1 MPLPNFLIIGA
12 QKAGTTWLL
21 RQLRQHPE
29 VFMPSEEIHFFDKE
43 HHYTNGLSWYKQFFE
58 GVTTESAIGEKTPDY
73 CWTNQPG
80 AEGHLPN
87 VHRNIYETLPDAKL
101 ILLVRNPVDRAV
113 SAANH
118 LIRTRRVP
126 PQYSI
131 DQLLVGDKRDLAQT
145 HGVLDYGRYHKHIQ
159 AYLNYFD
166 RDQLLVLVFEEAVVD
181 NPQRALE
188 RVASFLGVDPSFPFE
203 KVQTRENPPGISKAG
218 LYVRYY
224 APPLAPIVKAL
235 DKYLLGRNYKQFP
248 SDDTRETL
256 YDFYRNDNEQLYQF
270 LGRRIPSWTRPS

>member
-126 PQYSI
+126 PHYSI
-131 DQLLVGDKRDLAQT
+131 DELLIGDKRDLAQA
-145 HGVLDYGRYHKHIQ
+145 HGVLDYGRYYKHIQ

-166 RDQLLVLVFEEAVVD
+166 RDQLLVLVFEEAVIE
-181 NPQRALE
+181 NPNDALK
-188 RVASFLGVDPSFPFE
+188 RVASFLDVDPSFSFE
-203 KVQTRENPPGISKAG
+203 DVQARENTPGISKAG
-218 LYVRYY
+218 LYIRYY
-224 APPLAPIVKAL
+224 ASALTPIVQAF
-235 DKYLLGRNYKQFP
+235 DKYVLGRNYKQIP
-248 SDDTRETL
+248 STATRRSL
-256 YDFYRNDNEQLYQF
+256 YDFYRTDNEQLFQF